1 MLARP
6 ATSVVSAGLAI
17 HDTRNFFEKTLQYG
31 LAQKIIG
38 PQRCAAL
45 GIEAPKGM
53 VQIARYFGTEFLHA
67 NLELARER
75 LVNLVSLQLEHAS
88 AGDLHQAAV
97 LLRDCSLLSLSKAGS
112 DWLRAML
119 ALPNDDQFFDE
130 LAESVN
136 GKLLEKQSL
145 EEWSLLP
152 FAVCHTEQARRQE
165 VQKRRAAALW
175 FAAQLGLSQATVLS
189 SGWLAGPVISTA
201 LLLLAA
207 GESAL
212 PNRREFDEII
222 AKLRLRHGSAKTAY
236 GAWTSKP
243 LPTAQPGAK
252 TKSKAKTKSTPGK
265 SLNFQINLP
274 ANLPEAYR
282 ALAEQQRREF
292 MAALPLI
299 LESQLSFHALFE
311 SVDTADYPAARR
323 AKTAPLLGKLVC
335 LEAEISE
342 ELHEHE
348 ESIAAAWQATFGN
361 STNSTNPVD
370 ESALLTYC
378 LCLAAGAKGSTK
390 LSEKSALSLLRKIQ
404 KNGLQLDIAQ
414 DFIKTQAPPAFEADY
429 LELWDDFMEESQRLL
444 QSDVPGAEIDAL
456 ALLRRECR
464 VG

>member
-6 ATSVVSAGLAI
+6 ATSVASAGLAI
-17 HDTRNFFEKTLQYG
+17 HDTRNFFEKALQYG

-38 PQRCAAL
+38 SQRCADL
-45 GIEAPKGM
+45 CTEAPKGM

-136 GKLLEKQSL
+136 WKLLEKQSL
-145 EEWSLLP
+145 EEWSLEP
-152 FAVCHTEQARRQE
+152 FAVCHAEQTRRQE
-165 VQKRRAAALW
+165 VQQRRAAALW
-175 FAAQLGLSQATVLS
+175 FAAQLGLSHATVLS
-189 SGWLAGPVISTA
+189 SSWLAGPVISTA

-212 PNRREFDEII
+212 PERREFDEII

-236 GAWTSKP
+236 SAWTSKP
-243 LPTAQPGAK
+243 LHTAQPGAK
-252 TKSKAKTKSTPGK
+252 SKAKAKSAHDK
-265 SLNFQINLP
+265 SLDFRITLP
-274 ANLPEAYR
+274 ANLPKAYR
-282 ALAEQQRREF
+282 VLAEQQRREV
-292 MAALPLI
+292 MDALPLI
-299 LESQLSFHALFE
+299 LESRLTFHALFE
-311 SVDTADYPAARR
+311 SVDTADHTAARR

-335 LEAEISE
+335 LEADISE
-342 ELHEHE
+342 ALHEHE

-361 STNSTNPVD
+361 CTNSNNPVD

-378 LCLAAGAKGSTK
+378 LCLAAGVKGSAK

-404 KNGLQLDIAQ
+404 KNGLQLDIAE

-429 LELWDDFMEESQRLL
+429 LALWEDFMEESQRQL
-444 QSDVPGAEIDAL
+444 QSDVPGAEVDAL